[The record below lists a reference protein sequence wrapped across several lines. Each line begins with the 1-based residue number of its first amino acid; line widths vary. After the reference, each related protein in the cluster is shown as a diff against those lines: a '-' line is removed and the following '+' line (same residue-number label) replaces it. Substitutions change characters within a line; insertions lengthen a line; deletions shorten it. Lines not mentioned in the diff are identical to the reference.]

1 MDKTKVLVVDH
12 SEIIRQ
18 GIHSILKAQSFNYE
32 VCFSDN
38 TREISD
44 RVRSGKVDILLVNPS
59 AYFDSKGERIK
70 LLRQEAINFGF
81 KLIALVYA
89 YFDEQLLS
97 LFDDVIYINDQE
109 ENIFSKLEKIV
120 EAGNASSEDDENAN
134 LSQRELDVVK
144 LVALGKSNREI
155 AEELFISIHTV
166 ISHRKN
172 ITSKLGIKSVS
183 GLTIYAVI
191 NKLIGTDD
199 FNRTV

>member
-1 MDKTKVLVVDH
+1 MGKTKVLVVEH

-18 GIHSILKAQSFNYE
+18 GIQSILKTQSFNYE
-32 VCFSDN
+32 VSFSN
-38 TREISD
+38 NPRETSD
-44 RVRSGKVDILLVNPS
+44 LLRTGKFDILLVNPS

-70 LLRQEAINFGF
+70 LIRQEAINFGF

-89 YFDEQLLS
+89 YYDEQLIS
-97 LFDDVIYINDQE
+97 LFDEVIYINDE
-109 ENIFSKLEKIV
+109 EEKIFSKLEKVV
-120 EAGNASSEDDENAN
+120 EAAKVSPDEEENAN

-144 LVALGKSNREI
+144 LIALGKSNREI

-191 NKLIGTDD
+191 NKLIGTED

>member
-1 MDKTKVLVVDH
+1 MGKTKVLVVDH

-18 GIHSILKAQSFNYE
+18 GIQSILKTQSFNYE
-32 VCFSDN
+32 VSFSN
-38 TREISD
+38 NLRETSD
-44 RVRSGKVDILLVNPS
+44 LLRTGKFDILLVNPS

-70 LLRQEAINFGF
+70 LIRQEAINFGF

-89 YFDEQLLS
+89 YYDEQLIS
-97 LFDDVIYINDQE
+97 LFDEVIYINDE
-109 ENIFSKLEKIV
+109 EEKIFSKLKKVV
-120 EAGNASSEDDENAN
+120 EAANVSPDEDENAN

-144 LVALGKSNREI
+144 LIALGKSNREI

-191 NKLIGTDD
+191 NKLIGTED

>member
-1 MDKTKVLVVDH
+1 MGKTKVLVVDH

-18 GIHSILKAQSFNYE
+18 GILSILKTQSFNYE
-32 VCFSDN
+32 VSFSDSV
-38 TREISD
+38 REISD
-44 RVRSGKVDILLVNPS
+44 HLRTGKFDILLVNPS

-70 LLRQEAINFGF
+70 LLRQEAINFRF

-97 LFDDVIYINDQE
+97 LFDEIISINDDDE
-109 ENIFSKLEKIV
+109 KIFSKLEKIV
-120 EAGNASSEDDENAN
+120 GAANISPEEDENAS

-191 NKLIGTDD
+191 NKLIGTED

>member
-1 MDKTKVLVVDH
+1 MGKTKVLVVDR

-18 GIHSILKAQSFNYE
+18 GIQSILKTQSFNYE
-32 VCFSDN
+32 VSFSDSS
-38 TREISD
+38 REISD
-44 RVRSGKVDILLVNPS
+44 HLRTGKYNILLVNPS

-97 LFDDVIYINDQE
+97 LFDEVIYINDDE
-109 ENIFSKLEKIV
+109 EKIFSKLEKIV
-120 EAGNASSEDDENAN
+120 EATNDSPEEDENAN

-144 LVALGKSNREI
+144 LIALGKSNREI

-172 ITSKLGIKSVS
+172 ITNKLGIKSVS

-191 NKLIGTDD
+191 NKLIGTED

>member
-1 MDKTKVLVVDH
+1 MGKTKVLVVDH

-18 GIHSILKAQSFNYE
+18 GIHSILKVQSFNYE
-32 VCFSDN
+32 VSFSDN
-38 TREISD
+38 TREISELM
-44 RVRSGKVDILLVNPS
+44 RSGNVDVLLVNPS

-81 KLIALVYA
+81 KLVALVYA

-97 LFDDVIYINDQE
+97 LFDEVIAINDE
-109 ENIFSKLEKIV
+109 EEKIFNKLEKLI
-120 EAGNASSEDDENAN
+120 EAGNTTTEEEGAAI
-134 LSQRELDVVK
+134 SQRELDVVR

-191 NKLIGTDD
+191 NKLISADD
-199 FNRTV
+199 FNKTM

>member
-18 GIHSILKAQSFNYE
+18 GIQSILKAQSFNYE
-32 VCFSDN
+32 VSFSDSP
-38 TREISD
+38 RKISD
-44 RVRSGKVDILLVNPS
+44 HLRTGKFDILLVNPS

-81 KLIALVYA
+81 KLVALVYA
-89 YFDEQLLS
+89 YFDEQLIS
-97 LFDDVIYINDQE
+97 LFDEVIYINDE
-109 ENIFSKLEKIV
+109 EEKIFSKLEKII
-120 EAGNASSEDDENAN
+120 EASNVSPEDDENAN

-191 NKLIGTDD
+191 NKLIGTED

>member
-18 GIHSILKAQSFNYE
+18 GILSILKTQSFNYE
-32 VCFSDN
+32 VCFSNN
-38 TREISD
+38 TREIND
-44 RVRSGKVDILLVNPS
+44 QVRSGKVDILLVNPS
-59 AYFDSKGERIK
+59 AYFDSKGERVK

-97 LFDDVIYINDQE
+97 MFDEIIYINDDE
-109 ENIFSKLEKIV
+109 EKIFNKLEKVV
-120 EAGNASSEDDENAN
+120 ESDVQVQDEDVAI
-134 LSQRELDVVK
+134 SQRELDVIR
-144 LVALGKSNREI
+144 LVALGKSNKEI
-155 AEELFISIHTV
+155 AEELFISVHTV

>member
-1 MDKTKVLVVDH
+1 MGKTKVLVVEH

-18 GIHSILKAQSFNYE
+18 GILSILKTQSFNYE
-32 VCFSDN
+32 VSFFDSA
-38 TREISD
+38 REISEQ
-44 RVRSGKVDILLVNPS
+44 VRLGKVDVLLVNPS

-97 LFDDVIYINDQE
+97 LFDDVIYINDDE
-109 ENIFSKLEKIV
+109 EKIFAKLEKIS
-120 EAGNASSEDDENAN
+120 ESSNQTPDEDESAT
-134 LSQRELDVVK
+134 LSQRELDVVR

-172 ITSKLGIKSVS
+172 ITNKLGIKSVS

-199 FNRTV
+199 FNRTI

>member
-1 MDKTKVLVVDH
+1 MGKTKVLVVEH

-18 GIHSILKAQSFNYE
+18 GILSILKTQSFNYE
-32 VCFSDN
+32 VSFFDSA
-38 TREISD
+38 REISEQ
-44 RVRSGKVDILLVNPS
+44 VRLGKVDILLVNPS

-97 LFDDVIYINDQE
+97 LFDDVIYINDDE
-109 ENIFSKLEKIV
+109 EKIFGKLEKIS
-120 EAGNASSEDDENAN
+120 ESSNQTPDEDESAT
-134 LSQRELDVVK
+134 LSQRELDVVR

-172 ITSKLGIKSVS
+172 ITNKLGIKSVS

-199 FNRTV
+199 FNRTI